1 MQQVVIYMALG
12 LTVLAV
18 GALAVCPDGQC
29 ALSEFDRIG
38 LSLAHDLRNAP
49 LDRLMLGIT
58 WLGSLWLLLPLT
70 VLTAVSL
77 YWRGRRREA
86 GFVLLALLSTSAL
99 SHVVKLWVSRPR
111 PDLFPAWLPMPED
124 WSYPSAHTM
133 QVTAAALALFFM
145 VGRQRPFWV
154 VPLAIAVLAVAMS
167 RIYLQV
173 HFPSDVVAG
182 MVAAALWVAGLHA
195 LILPRPIDNG
205 RLKKRG
211 VVA

>member
-1 MQQVVIYMALG
+1 MQQVVIFMALG

-18 GALAVCPDGQC
+18 GALSVCPDGQC

-38 LSLAHDLRNAP
+38 LSLAHDLRNEP
-49 LDRLMLGIT
+49 LDRLMLGVT

-70 VLTAVSL
+70 VLGAVAL

-86 GFVLLALLSTSAL
+86 GFILLALLSTSAL

-133 QVTAAALALFFM
+133 QITAAALALFFM
-145 VGRQRPFWV
+145 VGRPRSIWV

-195 LILPRPIDNG
+195 LIRPRSIEDG

>member
-1 MQQVVIYMALG
+1 MQQVVIFTVLG

-18 GALAVCPDGQC
+18 GALAVCHDGQC

-38 LSLAHDLRNAP
+38 LSLADDLRNEP

-70 VLTAVSL
+70 VLGTVAL

-99 SHVVKLWVSRPR
+99 SHVVKLWVLRPR
-111 PDLFPAWLPMPED
+111 PDLFPALLPMPED